1 MLLQYRTM
9 GVDLKSDVESSK
21 LSTIHSIMK
30 DRHSSLFSEHDLRGI
45 IWEAMSVYKNNFSQ
59 FYIITLAGFLPVLL
73 VSYLVGTDLRGV
85 IVVSIID
92 LMIITALAGIY
103 IYSVGYYYV
112 HGRVDLKSAL
122 RASQAVYFKLLGVTL
137 ALQIMLALVLVAG
150 TILFFLIIPFIV
162 ALLYMIY
169 LVLSQ
174 PVVVIERHKPL
185 DAFKRS
191 LSLVRGNWWRVFKS
205 ISIFF
210 LSVVGI
216 GVLVWLPFFLI
227 SLPITEGS
235 ELRGLFQQIG
245 TYVGATIIVPLI
257 YIFLTIVYY
266 DLRYRKEDFSFEQ
279 LSDEINR

>member
-1 MLLQYRTM
+1 M

-45 IWEAMSVYKNNFSQ
+45 IWQAMSVYKNNFSQ
-59 FYIITLAGFLPVLL
+59 FFVITLAGFLPVLL

-85 IVVSIID
+85 IVGSIINV
-92 LMIITALAGIY
+92 MIITALAGTY

-191 LSLVRGNWWRVFKS
+191 MKLVRGNWWRVFGAF
-205 ISIFF
+205 SIFF
-210 LSVVGI
+210 LVAFGI
-216 GVLVWLPFFLI
+216 AVISFAPFGLV
-227 SLPITEGS
+227 SLAFSSGS